1 MVRLQ
6 DTRLSYILSYIC
18 TIVPHFLISSANA
31 LPPHSTPLISPELVC
46 SFTPFPKFCISELKP
61 KGLANIYDHAR
72 HAVHHSYSAT
82 RNFHATIRNYLNTPD
97 TLSHNTIYAL
107 QDCLFLSRL
116 NEDFLE
122 KTDKMINSTNAL
134 QSMEVEDVQTYL
146 SATITNHETCSDGL
160 KDNADKDS
168 NIRNVVRSAVV
179 DGSRSHSVSLALF
192 LHGWGKNVKHTTL
205 GRFLTEEQDK
215 LVTKGN
221 RTTPQTTYK
230 EKVIRER
237 VVVNP
242 NGSADFTAISD
253 AVGAAP
259 NNTVAGD
266 GYFLIC
272 VVGGVYEEYVTIGSN
287 KRYIMMVGDGINQT
301 IITGNRNVAD
311 GWTTFNSA
319 TFVVT
324 GQGFVGINMTIRNT
338 AGAVK
343 HQAVAVRNGADL
355 STFYKCSFEGYQDTL
370 YTHSLR
376 QYYREC
382 DIYGTIDFIFGNAAV
397 VLQNCNLYPRLPLSN
412 QFNAVTAQGRT
423 DINQNTGTCIHNCN
437 IVPSLDLSA
446 SLSGNGTT
454 QTYLGRPW
462 KEYSRTVYV
471 QSYMDGIINKGG
483 WIAWSGDFAL
493 NSVYYAEY
501 DNRGSGSVTT
511 ERVTWQ
517 GYHPVISATDASNFT
532 VSNFIQGNQR
542 LNNTCVPYTPGLL

>member
-82 RNFHATIRNYLNTPD
+82 RNFHATIKNYLNTPD

-134 QSMEVEDVQTYL
+134 QSMEVEDVQAYL

-160 KDNADKDS
+160 KDNADK
-168 NIRNVVRSAVV
+168 
-179 DGSRSHSVSLALF
+179 
-192 LHGWGKNVKHTTL
+192 
-205 GRFLTEEQDK
+205 
-215 LVTKGN
+215 
-221 RTTPQTTYK
+221 
-230 EKVIRER
+230 
-237 VVVNP
+237 
-242 NGSADFTAISD
+242 
-253 AVGAAP
+253 AP

-517 GYHPVISATDASNFT
+517 GYHPVISATDATNFT
-532 VSNFIQGNQR
+532 VSNFIQGNQW